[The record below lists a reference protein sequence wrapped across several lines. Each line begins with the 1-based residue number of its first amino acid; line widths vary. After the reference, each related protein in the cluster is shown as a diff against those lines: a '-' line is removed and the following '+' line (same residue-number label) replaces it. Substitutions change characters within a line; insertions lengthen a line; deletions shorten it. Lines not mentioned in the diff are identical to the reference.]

1 MSATAGRVAPAGGL
15 AVPDPTRWPDLA
27 RIPRARARA
36 AIASALV
43 RRVAARVPLRIELP
57 DGTLLGR
64 PGDVA
69 SMRLHRPKAF
79 LRRLGVNGLIG
90 FGESYQAGEWDSD
103 DLPRLIG
110 VFADHVEALV
120 PRKLQWLRH
129 FHGAKHP
136 LAEEN
141 TVDGS
146 RSNIARHYDLSN
158 DLFSSFLDE
167 TMMYSSA
174 VFDTDASEAPIANQE
189 LMPAAQRR
197 KLDHLLDRCAVGPG
211 SRVLEIGT
219 GWGELAI
226 RAAMRGATV
235 HTVTISREQ
244 RALAIERIAEAG
256 LADRVTVELCDYRE
270 IPASHND
277 SVDAIVS
284 IEMIEAVGES
294 YWPAYFS
301 TLDRLLAP
309 GGRIGLQAITMRHE
323 RLVATRKTYT
333 WMHKYVFP
341 GGLIP
346 SVKAI
351 EDVCRRHTRL
361 RVQDLRGFGQHYAH
375 TLRLWRERFNANTAR
390 VAALGFDEPFRRTWN
405 LYLAYCEAGF
415 ATGYLD
421 VHQLVLGRS
430 SGHGRTDRETTWR

>member
-1 MSATAGRVAPAGGL
+1 MSTTADQFAGGV

-43 RRVAARVPLRIELP
+43 RRVAARVPVRIELP
-57 DGTLLGR
+57 DGTQFGR
-64 PGDVA
+64 AGDVA
-69 SMRLHRPKAF
+69 TMRLHQPKAF

-129 FHGAKHP
+129 FHGPRHP
-136 LAEEN
+136 RTEEN
-141 TVDGS
+141 TVHGS

-158 DLFSSFLDE
+158 DLFASFLDE

-174 VFDTDASEAPIANQE
+174 LFATDAQDAPIATEE
-189 LMPAAQRR
+189 LLPDAQRR
-197 KLDHLLDRCAVGPG
+197 KLDRLLEQCAVGPG

-226 RAAMRGATV
+226 RAASLGATV
-235 HTVTISREQ
+235 HTVTISAEQ
-244 RALAIERIAEAG
+244 RALAGKRIAEAG
-256 LADRVTVELCDYRE
+256 LSDRVTVELCDYRE
-270 IPASHND
+270 IPAALNGTF
-277 SVDAIVS
+277 DAIVS
-284 IEMIEAVGES
+284 VEMIEAVGES

-351 EDVCRRHTRL
+351 EDVCRHTHL
-361 RVQDLRGFGQHYAH
+361 RVTDLRGFGQHYAH
-375 TLRLWRERFNANTAR
+375 TLRLWRKRFNANTSR

-421 VHQLVLGRS
+421 VHQLVMARS
-430 SGHGRTDRETTWR
+430 A